1 MKNTNKIVLVL
12 KALAWLVLVGCPQPE
27 QPEIWTEVKSPD
39 GLDGTWVSSYN
50 MWLMVDRN
58 TNTLVSSNIDVI
70 WELDEK
76 TIKETSKKDYTSYV
90 EKKSEITGKSES
102 EIWEYQKKQYPGL
115 DFVSY
120 TEEKPYLEIFVME
133 NDSVPAIVTV
143 ACSLCGFA
151 AFESTDRF
159 RSHHIGR
166 TDNNCFQCIDRIICA
181 VDLCLRFD

>member
-1 MKNTNKIVLVL
+1 MKITNKIVLVL
-12 KALAWLVLVGCPQPE
+12 MALVCLVLVGCPQPE
-27 QPEIWTEVKSPD
+27 QPKQEETWTEVKSPD
-39 GLDGTWVSSYN
+39 GLNGTWVSGYN

-133 NDSVPAIVTV
+133 NDSELV
-143 ACSLCGFA
+143 
-151 AFESTDRF
+151 FEKREPPIYVNADMTKLKVINTMENVYDENGKGTDRTIEMIF
-159 RSHHIGR
+159 VK
-166 TDNNCFQCIDRIICA
+166 Q
-181 VDLCLRFD
+181 